1 MMTEK
6 KLTYGEVA
14 LRWNCS
20 IVTVR
25 RAVSDGRLAPVLR
38 INRQVIRI
46 PISSVLAFEAND
58 SQRVSNAIK

>member
-1 MMTEK
+1 MTEK

-25 RAVSDGRLAPVLR
+25 RAVNDGRLAPVLR

-46 PISSVLAFEAND
+46 PISSVVAFE
-58 SQRVSNAIK
+58 SQSTPKAIK